1 MLSFSFISDIVALGR
16 PLAWG
21 THDDENTAFRQCM
34 ARIRL
39 QERRFVQYKRAD
51 LGHDVVVN
59 IGYALENTL
68 FNILPLF

>member
-1 MLSFSFISDIVALGR
+1 MSFVSSLFLFFLYKGR

-39 QERRFVQYKRAD
+39 QERRFVQQRRAE
-51 LGHDVVVN
+51 LGHDVVIN
-59 IGYALENTL
+59 IGYISC
-68 FNILPLF
+68 FF